1 MNHFLRFLGKHFT
14 QALRE
19 PSPLHCKVDS
29 LPVDHQE
36 GPNTHLSKISR
47 HLSVS
52 ELFHTLGPWRHHKES
67 TFEMGFGW
75 TPPQMTV
82 VPSQEGQ
89 PGEYRQLNIRCP
101 LSTHII

>member
-1 MNHFLRFLGKHFT
+1 M
-14 QALRE
+14 
-19 PSPLHCKVDS
+19 
-29 LPVDHQE
+29 DHQE
-36 GPNTHLSKISR
+36 GPNTLLSKISR

-67 TFEMGFGW
+67 TFEMGLDGH
-75 TPPQMTV
+75 PSQMTV